1 MQSDSKKVLDGDH
14 LDLPPAKDKNNSG
27 KKCIGK
33 KFPLTIKIKGSQL
46 NTCFLSDLAINSVF
60 FFSKTTST
68 IPFHSPHLSLFTALF
83 LPNFSCVLT
92 AFLSSKTIKQCQ
104 IILIYWLILV
114 GFKLLQVKSTQI
126 LRRVYYCSVKS
137 LHYPDLV
144 RPKIAPKHESKLL

>member
-60 FFSKTTST
+60 FSQKTTST

-83 LPNFSCVLT
+83 LPNFSYVLT
-92 AFLSSKTIKQCQ
+92 ALSSKTIKQ
-104 IILIYWLILV
+104 LKSWIYW
-114 GFKLLQVKSTQI
+114 KSVWI
-126 LRRVYYCSVKS
+126 F
-137 LHYPDLV
+137 
-144 RPKIAPKHESKLL
+144 APKCTCKFKKNHRAILENLWFYFF

>member
-1 MQSDSKKVLDGDH
+1 MH
-14 LDLPPAKDKNNSG
+14 R
-27 KKCIGK
+27 K

-60 FFSKTTST
+60 FPKTTST

-104 IILIYWLILV
+104 IMN
-114 GFKLLQVKSTQI
+114 LLTYFGWVQVASSQI
-126 LRRVYYCSVKS
+126 NSDTETC
-137 LHYPDLV
+137 
-144 RPKIAPKHESKLL
+144 LLL

>member
-1 MQSDSKKVLDGDH
+1 MGQKGLLSGMLLKVLDDVVVVSVVNKRATSPLLLLSKDAIRLKKVLDGDH

-60 FFSKTTST
+60 FFQKTTST

-83 LPNFSCVLT
+83 LPNFSLCFDCFEL
-92 AFLSSKTIKQCQ
+92 
-104 IILIYWLILV
+104 
-114 GFKLLQVKSTQI
+114 
-126 LRRVYYCSVKS
+126 
-137 LHYPDLV
+137 
-144 RPKIAPKHESKLL
+144 